1 MAGTFLS
8 DSWYRVAALRPRLR
22 DRARVSRQR
31 FRGKA
36 WYVVHDPLTNKTHRF
51 STNAW
56 WLASQLDG
64 QCSVDTAWQ
73 RAMIA
78 QGDEAPSQDEV
89 IHLLSQ
95 LHGADLLISEAS
107 PASDELQERG
117 RKQRR
122 PKWIAGLLNP
132 MAVRIPLWD
141 PDSFLARTLGW
152 VSPLMGRTGL
162 AFWMLLV
169 VPAALLAAQHS
180 PELTGNLSDRL
191 LSANNLLGIALVFPV
206 VKSRDYLS
214 VGRFCVIPGF

>member
-1 MAGTFLS
+1 MAGAFLS
-8 DSWYRVAALRPRLR
+8 DNWYRVAALRPRLR
-22 DRARVSRQR
+22 DHARVSRQR

-36 WYVVHDPLTNKTHRF
+36 WYIVHDPLTNRTHRF
-51 STNAW
+51 SPNAW

-64 QCSVDTAWQ
+64 HCPVDTAWQ
-73 RAMIA
+73 RAMTA
-78 QGDEAPSQDEV
+78 LGDEAPSQDEV

-95 LHGADLLISEAS
+95 LHGADLLISEAC

-141 PDSFLARTLGW
+141 PDAFLARTLGW
-152 VSPLMGRTGL
+152 VAPLMGRTGL
-162 AFWMLLV
+162 ALWILMV
-169 VPAALLAAQHS
+169 VPALLLAAQHS

-191 LSANNLLGIALVFPV
+191 LSAGNLLDRKSV
-206 VKSRDYLS
+206 V
-214 VGRFCVIPGF
+214 